1 MRPDFHGVSRPVGSW
16 AASSGQ
22 CDDQSAESVPD
33 SGSGPSFAQKEI
45 SGLNRYD
52 SSHAERSLGCFFML
66 RQRWIFLLSRDRL
79 QNLSMCAGSEMKSVC
94 RLHKAV

>member
-45 SGLNRYD
+45 SGLNRYE
-52 SSHAERSLGCFFML
+52 SSHAERSHGCFFML
-66 RQRWIFLLSRDRL
+66 RQVDFPVVPRQVAEFVH
-79 QNLSMCAGSEMKSVC
+79 VC
-94 RLHKAV
+94 RIGDEVRLPMA